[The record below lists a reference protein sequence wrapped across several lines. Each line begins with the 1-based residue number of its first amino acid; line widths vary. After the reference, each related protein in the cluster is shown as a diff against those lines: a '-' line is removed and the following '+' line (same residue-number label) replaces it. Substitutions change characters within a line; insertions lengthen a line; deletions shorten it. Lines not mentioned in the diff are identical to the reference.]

1 MRDPTASWYVIEE
14 AGPNASAADPAGRSA
29 DRGQGAS
36 MGAPGSPEGPGDPGA
51 LGTLGALGGGPAVV
65 RLALAA
71 AAGAVVAA
79 ALVLAVGGAGAPAV
93 AVDAVGADKSP
104 PAAKDSPAS
113 PGSAAPAGGGP
124 SDASGGADGGV
135 GSAPDLIV
143 DVEGAVLHP
152 GIVRLP
158 GGARVG
164 EAIAAAG
171 GYAPSVDVDRAP
183 LVINLAA
190 PVADG
195 DRIRVPAVGD
205 ADEAATT
212 PGEAVPG
219 ASAPGDGS
227 AAPGSAAAMP
237 LDLNRATQ
245 AELEGLPGI
254 GPVTA
259 GKIIEARASAR
270 FASVQ
275 DLRDRKLVGA
285 ATFAKIAPL
294 VTAGP

>member
-14 AGPNASAADPAGRSA
+14 AGPNASAEDPAGPGTDSRRSPRTA
-29 DRGQGAS
+29 GGA
-36 MGAPGSPEGPGDPGA
+36 GAPEGPGDPGA
-51 LGTLGALGGGPAVV
+51 LGALGALGGGPAVV

-79 ALVLAVGGAGAPAV
+79 ALVLAVGGTGGPAV
-93 AVDAVGADKSP
+93 AVDAIGAGAS
-104 PAAKDSPAS
+104 ASKDPSAS
-113 PGSAAPAGGGP
+113 PGAAGPAAGAP
-124 SDASGGADGGV
+124 TDAGSGAAV
-135 GSAPDLIV
+135 APDLTV

-205 ADEAATT
+205 SEEVA
-212 PGEAVPG
+212 AVPG
-219 ASAPGDGS
+219 DAAAATSAPGGGS
-227 AAPGSAAAMP
+227 GPPGSAAAGP
-237 LDLNRATQ
+237 LDLNQATQ
-245 AELEGLPGI
+245 AELEALPGI

-259 GKIIEARASAR
+259 LKIIEARASAR
-270 FASVQ
+270 FTSVAE
-275 DLRDRKLVGA
+275 LRDRKLVGA
-285 ATFAKIAPL
+285 ATYAKIAPL
-294 VTAGP
+294 VTVGP

>member
-1 MRDPTASWYVIEE
+1 MRDPTASWYMIEE
-14 AGPNASAADPAGRSA
+14 AGPDGSADPTRAATDRGRDPGPGGRS
-29 DRGQGAS
+29 
-36 MGAPGSPEGPGDPGA
+36 GAPDGPGDPGA
-51 LGTLGALGGGPAVV
+51 LGSLGVLGGGPAVA

-104 PAAKDSPAS
+104 PAAKDSSAS

-124 SDASGGADGGV
+124 SDAGGGADGGV
-135 GSAPDLIV
+135 GSAPDLVV

-195 DRIRVPAVGD
+195 DRIRVPAIGD
-205 ADEAATT
+205 AEEAATT
-212 PGEAVPG
+212 PAATTPG
-219 ASAPGDGS
+219 AAAPGDGS
-227 AAPGSAAAMP
+227 AAPGSAAATP

-245 AELEGLPGI
+245 AELEALPGI

-259 GKIIEARASAR
+259 GKIIDARASAR